1 LERPCLTGLISSDK
15 PFLRTPK
22 CENQRAVIKGVL
34 MAWEEMLIFLT
45 FCLSSAA
52 IISRHGTDNPE
63 ILLWVGVMLIQSLP
77 YGAALLTSMI
87 NVIPAL
93 VPRAIF
99 QQILCPARR
108 ACGFLPIALKRMN
121 VGKGGEAD
129 IGLFTKPSNFIL
141 TE

>member
-1 LERPCLTGLISSDK
+1 MALSHTIGKAMLTGLISSDK

-45 FCLSSAA
+45 FCLSSVA
-52 IISRHGTDNPE
+52 IVSRHGTDNPE
-63 ILLWVGVMLIQSLP
+63 ILLWIGVMLIQSLP

-93 VPRAIF
+93 VPRAVF
-99 QQILCPARR
+99 QQIFAP
-108 ACGFLPIALKRMN
+108 
-121 VGKGGEAD
+121 GKM
-129 IGLFTKPSNFIL
+129 GLRFFANR
-141 TE
+141 TENG